1 LGRYRLNNARISTT
15 ISTKHSALL
24 KKQAEKYGSQQKA
37 LEHALECQE
46 NENNSKPISKLSP
59 EEEMT
64 MRIVQSKLACLVEKQ
79 GLKHILENL
88 NMKPYLTIL
97 NNDKLLQYQL
107 EVYFQKP
114 LKDCSLKEVMDGMIV
129 NAKLGNWFETLT
141 YTDDGDHYTFNATH
155 NLGLNC
161 SKINE
166 TLFEGLFKSY
176 GVRVNITTSER
187 TIFMK
192 IYKNG

>member
-1 LGRYRLNNARISTT
+1 
-15 ISTKHSALL
+15 LL

-46 NENNSKPISKLSP
+46 NENNSKSISRLSP

-64 MRIVQSKLACLVEKQ
+64 VRIVQSKLACLLEKQ
-79 GLKHILENL
+79 GLKHMLEYL
-88 NMKPYLTIL
+88 NMEPYLAIL

-114 LKDCSLKEVMDGMIV
+114 LKDCSLKEVVDGMIV
-129 NAKLGNWFETLT
+129 NAKLGNWFETLS

-166 TLFEGLFKSY
+166 SLFEGLFKSY
-176 GVRVNITTSER
+176 GARVNITTSER

-192 IYKNG
+192 IYKN